1 MSVHNILSVKDLS
14 VTFKPR
20 NRDVKKAVFNLS
32 FDIKK
37 GETFGLVG
45 ESGSGK
51 SVTSL
56 AIMGLLPEIAEVT
69 SSSINLAGDELS
81 QKSEAEMR
89 SIRGKKIA
97 MIFQDPMT
105 SLNPLVTVGEQIA
118 EPIRIHQGLGR
129 HDAKVKALE
138 LLEKVALNPAV
149 RFYRKYP
156 HELSGGQQQRVMI
169 AMAISSNPDLLIADE
184 PTTAL
189 DVTIQKQV
197 VELLKSLQE
206 EFSMGLLF
214 ITHDL
219 ALVANIADR
228 IGVMRHGKLVE
239 IAATPMLFK
248 HPKEPYT
255 KGLIACRPPMDS
267 KPRRL
272 PTVESFLSGPTASL
286 SDQTLTL
293 TSKRLASETSNN
305 EPVLVI
311 ENVSK
316 YYFKKSA
323 LIKRFSTPFKAVD
336 QVNLSIQK
344 GINFG
349 LVGESGCGKTTL
361 ARLMVGLNEPTHG
374 AIYYKG
380 QDLASLSRQERLEVR
395 KKVQYIFQNPY
406 AALNPKFT
414 IEQTLIEPMQ
424 VHHIGSHYKDRRDRA
439 AELLD
444 MVGLAEDMLSRYPH
458 QFSGGQRQRICIA
471 RALSLDPELIVCDE
485 SVSALDV
492 SIQAQILNLLLDIQE
507 KKGVT
512 YVFISHDLGVVKFF
526 ADRLAVMKDG
536 KIVESGASDKVY
548 RKPEHPFTKTLLSS
562 IPTVERFSESL

>member
-1 MSVHNILSVKDLS
+1 MSVNAILSLKDLNI
-14 VTFKPR
+14 TFKPQ
-20 NRDVKKAVFNLS
+20 NGDVKTAVSDLS
-32 FDIKK
+32 FDIQK
-37 GETFGLVG
+37 GETFALVG

-51 SVTSL
+51 SITSL
-56 AIMGLLPEIAEVT
+56 AIMGLLPEIAEVR
-69 SSSINLAGDELS
+69 SSAIHLGGEELS
-81 QKSEAEMR
+81 QKSEADMR
-89 SIRGKKIA
+89 KIRGKKVA

-118 EPIRIHQGLGR
+118 EPIRIHQDLGR
-129 HDAKVKALE
+129 AQAKVKALE
-138 LLEKVALNPAV
+138 LLEKVALNPAA

-169 AMAISSNPDLLIADE
+169 AMAISSTPDLLIADE

-197 VELLKSLQE
+197 VDLLKSLQK
-206 EFSMGLLF
+206 EFSMALLF

-228 IGVMRHGKLVE
+228 IGVMRHGSLVE
-239 IAATPMLFK
+239 VATTSELFQN
-248 HPKEPYT
+248 PKQPYT
-255 KGLIACRPPMDS
+255 KGLIACRPPMNS

-272 PTVESFLSGPTASL
+272 PTVESFLSGQSSRL
-286 SDQTLTL
+286 SHRD
-293 TSKRLASETSNN
+293 ETSQNQRLSPKKLDS

-311 ENVSK
+311 DNVSK
-316 YYFKKSA
+316 YYFKKNA
-323 LIKRFSTPFKAVD
+323 FIKRFSTPFKAVD
-336 QVNLSIQK
+336 QVSLSIQK

-361 ARLMVGLNEPTHG
+361 ARLMVGLGDPSHG
-374 AIYYKG
+374 IIRYRG
-380 QDLASLSRQERLEVR
+380 QDLSSLSRQQRLEVR
-395 KKVQYIFQNPY
+395 RKVQYIFQNPY

-414 IEQTLIEPMQ
+414 IEQTLIEPMN
-424 VHHIGSHYKDRRDRA
+424 VHHIGRHHKDRRERA
-439 AELLD
+439 VELLD
-444 MVGLAEDMLSRYPH
+444 MVGLTADMLTRYPH

-507 KKGVT
+507 KRDVT

-526 ADRLAVMKDG
+526 ADELAVMKDG
-536 KIVESGASDKVY
+536 KIVESGASDQVY
-548 RKPEHPFTKTLLSS
+548 RQPEHPFTKTLLSS
-562 IPTVERFSESL
+562 IPKVERFAESL

>member
-1 MSVHNILSVKDLS
+1 
-14 VTFKPR
+14 
-20 NRDVKKAVFNLS
+20 
-32 FDIKK
+32 
-37 GETFGLVG
+37 
-45 ESGSGK
+45 
-51 SVTSL
+51 
-56 AIMGLLPEIAEVT
+56 
-69 SSSINLAGDELS
+69 
-81 QKSEAEMR
+81 
-89 SIRGKKIA
+89 
-97 MIFQDPMT
+97 
-105 SLNPLVTVGEQIA
+105 
-118 EPIRIHQGLGR
+118 
-129 HDAKVKALE
+129 
-138 LLEKVALNPAV
+138 
-149 RFYRKYP
+149 
-156 HELSGGQQQRVMI
+156 
-169 AMAISSNPDLLIADE
+169 LIADE

-239 IAATPMLFK
+239 IATTPMLFK

-272 PTVESFLSGPTASL
+272 PTVESFLSGQTASL
-286 SDQTLTL
+286 SDQTLTS

-323 LIKRFSTPFKAVD
+323 LIKRFTTPFKAVD

-424 VHHIGSHYKDRRDRA
+424 VHHIGSHYKERRDRA

-444 MVGLAEDMLSRYPH
+444 MVGLSEDMLSRYPH

-548 RKPEHPFTKTLLSS
+548 RRPEHPFTKTLLSS
-562 IPTVERFSESL
+562 IPTVERFSENL

>member
-1 MSVHNILSVKDLS
+1 MSVNAILSLKDLNI
-14 VTFKPR
+14 TFKPQ
-20 NRDVKKAVFNLS
+20 NGDVKTAVSDLS
-32 FDIKK
+32 FDIQK
-37 GETFGLVG
+37 GETFALVG

-51 SVTSL
+51 SITSL
-56 AIMGLLPEIAEVT
+56 AIMGLLPEIAEVR
-69 SSSINLAGDELS
+69 SSAIHLGGEELS
-81 QKSEAEMR
+81 QKSEADMR
-89 SIRGKKIA
+89 KIRGKKVA

-118 EPIRIHQGLGR
+118 EPIRIHQDLGR
-129 HDAKVKALE
+129 AQAKVKALE
-138 LLEKVALNPAV
+138 LLEKVALNPAA

-169 AMAISSNPDLLIADE
+169 AMAISSTPDLLIADE

-197 VELLKSLQE
+197 VDLLKSLQK
-206 EFSMGLLF
+206 EFSMALLF

-228 IGVMRHGKLVE
+228 IGVMRHGSLVE
-239 IAATPMLFK
+239 VATTSELFQN
-248 HPKEPYT
+248 PKQPYT

-272 PTVESFLSGPTASL
+272 PTVESFLSGQSSSL
-286 SDQTLTL
+286 SHRDE
-293 TSKRLASETSNN
+293 TSKNQRLSPKKLDS

-311 ENVSK
+311 DNVSK
-316 YYFKKSA
+316 YYFKKNA
-323 LIKRFSTPFKAVD
+323 FIKRFSTPFKAVD
-336 QVNLSIQK
+336 QVSLSIQK

-361 ARLMVGLNEPTHG
+361 ARLMVGLGDPSHG
-374 AIYYKG
+374 IIRYRG
-380 QDLASLSRQERLEVR
+380 QDLSSLSRQQRLEVR
-395 KKVQYIFQNPY
+395 RKVQYIFQNPY

-414 IEQTLIEPMQ
+414 IEQTLIEPMN
-424 VHHIGSHYKDRRDRA
+424 VHHIGRHHKDRRERA
-439 AELLD
+439 VELLD
-444 MVGLAEDMLSRYPH
+444 MVGLTADMLTRYPH

-507 KKGVT
+507 KRDVT

-526 ADRLAVMKDG
+526 ADELAVMKDG
-536 KIVESGASDKVY
+536 KIVESGASDRVY
-548 RKPEHPFTKTLLSS
+548 RQPEHPFTKTLLSS
-562 IPTVERFSESL
+562 IPKVERFAESL